1 MSSADTQDE
10 YLQDGKPLK
19 LLKWPCATFPTA
31 VINPVVKL
39 LESWSL
45 LFFWPPDLAVISPQ
59 DPVLHIS
66 SSLTAV
72 CTISAELEITAR
84 SLYWTLNG
92 KRLARNSYKVLS
104 PTESSVTLHQL
115 NGSLQQ
121 SGDNLV
127 CHRSNGEVLA
137 GSCLYV
143 GCEFVNTSSLFF
155 LPWVFEYSCCPLL
168 FILIWHIAPP
178 EKPVN
183 LTCWSRNTKD
193 LSCRWSPGSQG
204 ETFINTKYILK
215 YKLKWDFDTKNFLP
229 TPVLQ

>member
-1 MSSADTQDE
+1 M
-10 YLQDGKPLK
+10 LK
-19 LLKWPCATFPTA
+19 NDLVQPFQLP

-45 LFFWPPDLAVISPQ
+45 LLFWPPDLAVISPQ
-59 DPVLHIS
+59 DPVLRIG

-72 CTISAELEITAR
+72 CTVSAELEITAR

-92 KRLARNSYKVLS
+92 RRLARNTYRVLS

-137 GSCLYV
+137 GSCIYV
-143 GCEFVNTSSLFF
+143 GCECVNKFWCFLVCVFEFSCRPLFF
-155 LPWVFEYSCCPLL
+155 V
-168 FILIWHIAPP
+168 LIWCTAPP

-204 ETFINTKYILK
+204 ETFINTKYVLK
-215 YKLKWDFDTKNFLP
+215 YKLKWDSDTKKLHNFPHLFFARIP
-229 TPVLQ
+229 FQHATFPF